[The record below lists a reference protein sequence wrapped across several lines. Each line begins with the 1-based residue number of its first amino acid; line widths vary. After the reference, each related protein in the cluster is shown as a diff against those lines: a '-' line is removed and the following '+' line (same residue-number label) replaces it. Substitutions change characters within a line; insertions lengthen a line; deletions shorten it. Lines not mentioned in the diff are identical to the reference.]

1 VRSLWNSQ
9 WPLAAARLVRTALAS
24 VAGRPSPSQSPKTP
38 RDAKTAPMP
47 LVVPVSTAPVAMA
60 AVETQCRTRVVSNP
74 CLEYL
79 NLLRQS
85 FGEGEMLWKNV
96 YSTYC
101 RLADERGWPMQSE
114 KALSQGLTALGCTSV
129 QRDLRSKGQG
139 RPRVLMWTARA
150 KPEPLRL
157 VA

>member
-60 AVETQCRTRVVSNP
+60 AVETQCRVVSNP